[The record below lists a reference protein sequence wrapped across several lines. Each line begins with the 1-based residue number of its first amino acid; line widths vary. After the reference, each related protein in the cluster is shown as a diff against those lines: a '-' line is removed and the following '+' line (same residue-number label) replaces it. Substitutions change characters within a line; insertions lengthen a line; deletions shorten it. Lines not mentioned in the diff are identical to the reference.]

1 MTISEL
7 IARLE
12 ELRAIHGDLPGHRP
26 DRHVMS
32 CAIRS
37 GRFEPGRTVTA
48 PDPFDPDV
56 VHPDRIV
63 IS

>member
-1 MTISEL
+1 MTISAL

-12 ELRAIHGDLPGHRP
+12 ELRAIHGDLPVHRP
-26 DRHVMS
+26 DMHAMS

-37 GRFEPGRTVTA
+37 GRFEPGR
-48 PDPFDPDV
+48 
-56 VHPDRIV
+56 IV